1 MKHQKHEGFFVQQ
14 KYNDVMHILS
24 NVSFNVHIRKQAI
37 PYESYM
43 YSAEK
48 DHDMCVMNVKFA
60 FEYIC
65 NVIAHNQS
73 ELIDEV
79 ICQVSG

>member
-1 MKHQKHEGFFVQQ
+1 MQ
-14 KYNDVMHILS
+14 ILS